1 MSERGSGNNYKMK
14 IFSSILAVALMA
26 TMASAMSFRWNVS
39 GALTFEGQN
48 VVTSGLYDSEKKN
61 VTGQLVYLGTDGVW
75 NILPDGSTSDEK
87 VGEVY
92 NPLVTPALVAG
103 RLNNRTFEKAMADTF
118 ADGNSVTAD
127 TVFGVLLTYTAADGS
142 NTYSPTGLVD
152 DSSIVPNASFT
163 FNWDMDETGGEAP
176 TAGGGWWR
184 IPVPEPMTVLCG
196 LAGLALLLKR
206 RA

>member
-1 MSERGSGNNYKMK
+1 MK

-75 NILPDGSTSDEK
+75 NILTDGSTSDEK

-103 RLNNRTFEKAMADTF
+103 RLNNKTFEKLMADTF

-127 TVFGVLLTYTAADGS
+127 TVFGVLLTYTAADGTVYYNYSS
-142 NTYSPTGLVD
+142 NTYSPTGLVND
-152 DSSIVPNASFT
+152 ASVVPDASFT
-163 FNWDMDETGGEAP
+163 FNWEMDESGGDTP
-176 TAGGGWWR
+176 TAGGGWWT
-184 IPVPEPMTVLCG
+184 IPIPEPMTVLCG

>member
-1 MSERGSGNNYKMK
+1 MK

-26 TMASAMSFRWNVS
+26 TMASAMSFNWGVS

-48 VVTSGLYDSEKKN
+48 VVTSGLYDPEEQN

-92 NPLVTPALVAG
+92 NPFVTPALVAG
-103 RLNNRTFEKAMADTF
+103 RISNRTFNKDMDDTF

-127 TVFGVLLTYTAADGS
+127 TVFGVLLTYTAADGTVYYNYSS
-142 NTYSPTGLVD
+142 NTYSPTGLVNNG
-152 DSSIVPNASFT
+152 SNVPNASFT
-163 FNWDMDETGGEAP
+163 FNWDMDETGGDTP
-176 TAGGGWWR
+176 TAGGGWWG